1 MNAIKKFIAEKL
13 LETSIFEMARS
24 LDDYHQLINSM
35 IEPLISHIILIMKAR
50 KENSEEFVDHWK
62 KEIRGFLSKF
72 IGIHLKTKNSYEYRL
87 KHIKHIFYDKYEL
100 DIDEEEIL
108 GIIRRKLFLEGYDIE
123 DIDVHND
130 FIDIVKEF
138 QSEYLNLLID
148 VIASDS
154 TMKIKDFISKL

>member
-1 MNAIKKFIAEKL
+1 M
-13 LETSIFEMARS
+13 
-24 LDDYHQLINSM
+24 
-35 IEPLISHIILIMKAR
+35 
-50 KENSEEFVDHWK
+50 
-62 KEIRGFLSKF
+62 
-72 IGIHLKTKNSYEYRL
+72 
-87 KHIKHIFYDKYEL
+87 
-100 DIDEEEIL
+100 EEIEQ
-108 GIIRRKLFLEGYDIE
+108 KVYDIE